1 MPKNK
6 KQVDSLFQATHTS
19 DDISVD
25 AEDKRPPRSGNCG
38 FIMRRLST
46 WHIAA
51 FCTPIVTLFIV
62 GACSQQPSST
72 PAVEPVAT
80 PTSAPGDAGDE
91 SGNQVAGQTS
101 QDQSTQEEGQTTDTS
116 DSTATATQEDIEAI
130 INGILAVL
138 LNDAMMDLRDL
149 EEEVE
154 AEIALLADD
163 EQALVG
169 AGE

>member
-1 MPKNK
+1 LCPKTK

-25 AEDKRPPRSGNCG
+25 VEDKRPPRSGNCG

-51 FCTPIVTLFIV
+51 FGTSIVTLFIV

-80 PTSAPGDAGDE
+80 PTSAAGDAEDEPGNQVAGQTSQDQSTQEEGQTTDTTPTAEPVATPTSAPDDAGDE
-91 SGNQVAGQTS
+91 PGNQVAGQTS

-116 DSTATATQEDIEAI
+116 DSTP
-130 INGILAVL
+130 
-138 LNDAMMDLRDL
+138 
-149 EEEVE
+149 
-154 AEIALLADD
+154 
-163 EQALVG
+163 
-169 AGE
+169 

>member
-1 MPKNK
+1 
-6 KQVDSLFQATHTS
+6 
-19 DDISVD
+19 
-25 AEDKRPPRSGNCG
+25 
-38 FIMRRLST
+38 MRRLST

-51 FCTPIVTLFIV
+51 FGTPIVTLFIV
-62 GACSQQPSST
+62 GACSQQPSPT

-91 SGNQVAGQTS
+91 SGDQVAGQTS

-130 INGILAVL
+130 NNGILAEL

-163 EQALVG
+163 EQALTG

>member
-1 MPKNK
+1 
-6 KQVDSLFQATHTS
+6 
-19 DDISVD
+19 
-25 AEDKRPPRSGNCG
+25 
-38 FIMRRLST
+38 MRRLST

-51 FCTPIVTLFIV
+51 FGTPIVTLFIV

-91 SGNQVAGQTS
+91 PGNQVAGQTS
-101 QDQSTQEEGQTTDTS
+101 QDQSTQEEGQTTDTTPAAEPVATPTSAPGDAGDEPGDQVAGQTTDTS
-116 DSTATATQEDIEAI
+116 DSTATQEAIEAI
-130 INGILAVL
+130 INGILAEL

-163 EQALVG
+163 EQALIG

>member
-1 MPKNK
+1 
-6 KQVDSLFQATHTS
+6 
-19 DDISVD
+19 
-25 AEDKRPPRSGNCG
+25 
-38 FIMRRLST
+38 MRRLST

-80 PTSAPGDAGDE
+80 PTSAAGDAEDE
-91 SGNQVAGQTS
+91 PGNQVAGQTS
-101 QDQSTQEEGQTTDTS
+101 QDQSTQEEGETTDTS